1 MSDIEHILET
11 ALVHQRAGELAEA
24 AEIYRKVLEIEPAQ
38 ADALHLLGMVAHA
51 QQDSN
56 QAIELIEKAILL
68 EPLTADYH
76 INIASVFMALGRTA
90 DAKTHAKT
98 AVKINGQASKAY
110 FNLGNALFAEG
121 SVEDAV
127 QAFKQAL
134 DLEPGNQFY
143 WANYLFALNFSAAAS
158 PEDIFGANKSWGEQ
172 LIEDGTPPSEF
183 APEFINDLTA
193 GRRLRLA
200 YFLPELDTHV
210 TSRFLRPMLA
220 AHNKADFEIYLY
232 GHRVDGAEPP
242 ASIVD
247 EADHWIDV
255 SGKSAAEIAAL
266 MRADEIDILAHPC
279 TFKSRYREVLAY
291 RAAPVQIACTNLVS
305 TTGLT
310 ATDYLITDDFISP
323 PDAGDELY
331 TEQLIRLSG
340 FNTYQQPEDGGEVT
354 PLPAAANGYTTFG
367 SCNNIAKL
375 SPEVIKIWAEILVKS
390 PKSKL
395 LLKHRAFDDAG
406 RRELIIEAFAAH
418 NITEG
423 RLSFEGFT
431 ADATAYLS
439 VYNKI
444 DIALDPFPFGGG
456 TVSYEALWMGV
467 PVVTLAGEVF
477 MGRLTGSL
485 LNRLGL
491 DQCITS
497 SAADYV
503 TAALQLAGDQEVLAK
518 MRQGLRA
525 QAVDTIFDAKSHVSE
540 LEDAYKQ
547 AWRVHCGDP

>member
-1 MSDIEHILET
+1 M
-11 ALVHQRAGELAEA
+11 
-24 AEIYRKVLEIEPAQ
+24 
-38 ADALHLLGMVAHA
+38 
-51 QQDSN
+51 
-56 QAIELIEKAILL
+56 
-68 EPLTADYH
+68 
-76 INIASVFMALGRTA
+76 
-90 DAKTHAKT
+90 
-98 AVKINGQASKAY
+98 
-110 FNLGNALFAEG
+110 
-121 SVEDAV
+121 
-127 QAFKQAL
+127 
-134 DLEPGNQFY
+134 
-143 WANYLFALNFSAAAS
+143 
-158 PEDIFGANKSWGEQ
+158 
-172 LIEDGTPPSEF
+172 
-183 APEFINDLTA
+183 
-193 GRRLRLA
+193 
-200 YFLPELDTHV
+200 
-210 TSRFLRPMLA
+210 
-220 AHNKADFEIYLY
+220 
-232 GHRVDGAEPP
+232 
-242 ASIVD
+242 
-247 EADHWIDV
+247 
-255 SGKSAAEIAAL
+255 
-266 MRADEIDILAHPC
+266 
-279 TFKSRYREVLAY
+279 
-291 RAAPVQIACTNLVS
+291 
-305 TTGLT
+305 
-310 ATDYLITDDFISP
+310 
-323 PDAGDELY
+323 
-331 TEQLIRLSG
+331 
-340 FNTYQQPEDGGEVT
+340 
-354 PLPAAANGYTTFG
+354 
-367 SCNNIAKL
+367 
-375 SPEVIKIWAEILVKS
+375 
-390 PKSKL
+390 